1 MEILTDCCRLSGLAS
16 EWETPGAQPCERSGD
31 PGRRGKVTMMKY
43 TLRLLITWM
52 FSPGERTLAQYRVK
66 VNSAYS
72 LEPSSFFLSHLS
84 HVTCTCSV
92 MSYSLRFYGLD
103 RHRPSPPPH
112 PSSPPPPQAPLSMG
126 LSRQEYW
133 SGLPFPT
140 PGDLP
145 KPGME
150 PASPALAGE
159 FLPLSSYHYCHL
171 GSPSRSLNY
180 HKN

>member
-1 MEILTDCCRLSGLAS
+1 
-16 EWETPGAQPCERSGD
+16 
-31 PGRRGKVTMMKY
+31 MMKY

-103 RHRPSPPPH
+103 WHRPSPPPQ

-133 SGLPFPT
+133 SGLPFLLPGVFPT
-140 PGDLP
+140 QGLNPCLLCLLHWQADWAHVTP
-145 KPGME
+145 W
-150 PASPALAGE
+150 
-159 FLPLSSYHYCHL
+159 FLGTNCQAP
-171 GSPSRSLNY
+171 
-180 HKN
+180 